1 MMAGRRRKSS
11 TTAAARGKAE
21 GPALAAGLLQM
32 MDEADILIAMTDL
45 EGRVVAWNRALAQL
59 TGCAGTD
66 GVGKNLSD
74 WLTEFGVRDLADIMG
89 QVASQREPL
98 RCEVRLPGATGA
110 MAAAAFS
117 VFPVRGDEGVP
128 VAVMAAGHDL
138 TAQRA
143 LQSQVLHAEKLATV
157 GQIAAGV
164 AHEINNP
171 LTSIQM
177 CVEAVLRKAILASE
191 GRVPNL
197 YEPTDIERLNK
208 IREGSERIRKFSRDL
223 TTYARPSGREIEDV
237 NLNEV
242 VEHALSFC
250 EHVLVEAK
258 ATLTRDLASDL
269 PRVRVV
275 RDHIMQVVTNLV
287 SNAAQA
293 LRDEGGAIVVRT
305 FSDGAARVGLAVS
318 DDGEGIRE
326 EDRGRVFEPFFTTK
340 PAGRGTGLGLPVVRN
355 IVLAHGGDITFAA
368 RPDGGTIFAV
378 SLPLAPGGI
387 GGIGS
392 IGSIGGIGGIG
403 GIGSTGSIKAEKQT
417 R

>member
-1 MMAGRRRKSS
+1 MM
-11 TTAAARGKAE
+11 E
-21 GPALAAGLLQM
+21 
-32 MDEADILIAMTDL
+32 EADILIAVTDL
-45 EGRVVAWNRALAQL
+45 DGRVVAWNRALAAL
-59 TGCAGTD
+59 TGCASHD
-66 GVGKNLSD
+66 GVGQNLSD
-74 WLTEFGVRDLADIMG
+74 WLTTFGVRDLADIMG
-89 QVASQREPL
+89 RVATQREPL
-98 RCEVRLPGATGA
+98 RCEVRLPGASGS

-117 VFPVRGDEGVP
+117 VLPVRGRDGMP

-138 TAQRA
+138 TALRA

-171 LTSIQM
+171 LTSVQM
-177 CVEAVLRKAILASE
+177 CVEAVLRKATFASE

-197 YEPTDIERLNK
+197 YEPTDVERLKK
-208 IREGSERIRKFSRDL
+208 IREGAERIRKFSRDL

-250 EHVLVEAK
+250 EHVLFEAK
-258 ATLTRDLASDL
+258 ASLTRHLAPEL

-287 SNAAQA
+287 SNAAQS
-293 LRDEGGAIVVRT
+293 LGEEGGTIVVRT
-305 FSDGAARVGLAVS
+305 FSDGTGRLGLAVS
-318 DDGEGIRE
+318 DNGEGIRE

-340 PAGRGTGLGLPVVRN
+340 PAGRGTGLGLPVVKN
-355 IVLAHGGDITFAA
+355 IVLAHGGDISFES
-368 RPDGGTIFAV
+368 RPGGGTMFVV
-378 SLPLAPGGI
+378 SLPLGA
-387 GGIGS
+387 GS
-392 IGSIGGIGGIG
+392 NL
-403 GIGSTGSIKAEKQT
+403 STGSSRPEKQA

>member
-1 MMAGRRRKSS
+1 
-11 TTAAARGKAE
+11 
-21 GPALAAGLLQM
+21 M
-32 MDEADILIAMTDL
+32 MDESDVLIAVTDL
-45 EGRVVAWNRALAQL
+45 DGRVVAWNRALAML
-59 TGCAGTD
+59 TGCAGAD
-66 GVGKNLSD
+66 GMGKKLSE
-74 WLTEFGVRDLADIMG
+74 WLTGFGVRDLADIMG
-89 QVASQREPL
+89 QGADQGEPL
-98 RCEVRLPGATGA
+98 RCEVRLPGVPGSVS
-110 MAAAAFS
+110 AAAFS
-117 VFPVRGDEGVP
+117 VFPVHGRDGAP

-138 TAQRA
+138 TALRA

-171 LTSIQM
+171 LTSVQM
-177 CVEAVLRKAILASE
+177 CVEAVLRKANLATE

-197 YEPTDIERLNK
+197 FENADVERLKK
-208 IREGSERIRKFSRDL
+208 IREGAERIRKFSRDL
-223 TTYARPSGREIEDV
+223 TTYARPSGREIEEV

-250 EHVLVEAK
+250 EHALFEAK
-258 ATLTRDLASDL
+258 ANLTRELAPDL
-269 PRVRVV
+269 PRARVV

-293 LRDEGGAIVVRT
+293 LREEGGTVAVRT
-305 FSDGAARVGLAVS
+305 FSDDLGHVGLAVS

-355 IVLAHGGDITFAA
+355 IVLAHGGDITFDS
-368 RPDGGTIFAV
+368 RPGGGTTFVV
-378 SLPLAPGGI
+378 SLPLT
-387 GGIGS
+387 GS
-392 IGSIGGIGGIG
+392 IGAIGH
-403 GIGSTGSIKAEKQT
+403 SKAEKQA